1 METIIS
7 TENYL
12 REMRFR
18 FPHLMETIME
28 NVCDISFVKFIEAT
42 NARIVEDSIV
52 AKKAMKRQLMLQRNP
67 HLANKDGMT
76 PLHIAARNGQTS
88 ICKYMMKN
96 EEIIPNII
104 DYLGQTALHYA
115 AEKGH
120 FEIAQVLIYRIK
132 NSKEPIKKQTLHY
145 FELEVAMSLIE
156 EQPYEVLNPK
166 NIYGVTPLH
175 NSVLFSHVRICK
187 LIIQNAKEKNPITDY
202 GRNLL
207 ETSLRTNS
215 TKIRQFV
222 KSYLDSFSVK
232 I

>member
-7 TENYL
+7 TEDYL
-12 REMRFR
+12 RKMRFK

-28 NVCDISFVKFIEAT
+28 NVCDLSFVKFIEAT
-42 NARIVEDSIV
+42 NARIVEDRIV

-67 HLANKDGMT
+67 NLANRDGMT
-76 PLHIAARNGQTS
+76 PLHIAARNGQTA

-115 AEKGH
+115 AQKGH
-120 FEIAQVLIYRIK
+120 FEIAKVLIYRIQ
-132 NSKEPIKKQTLHY
+132 NSKEPIKKQTCHY

-156 EQPYEVLNPK
+156 EQQCNEVLNPK

-175 NSVLFSHVRICK
+175 NSVLFSHLPICK
-187 LIIQNAKEKNPITDY
+187 LIIQNAKRKIPLRIMEEIYSK
-202 GRNLL
+202 LL
-207 ETSLRTNS
+207 
-215 TKIRQFV
+215 
-222 KSYLDSFSVK
+222 
-232 I
+232 